1 MSALKNKSVLILD
14 DSKAMR
20 DMLRVHLSNIGVNDV
35 SQTERVP
42 DAMRAIRARAFSVIL
57 CDYNLGEGRNGQQF
71 LEEARVA
78 KAIRHS
84 DVFMMVTAEK
94 AYENVMAVAEY
105 APDDYLLKPFN
116 ANELD
121 KRLIAAFRK
130 KYELLDVLEPLDRED
145 LAAVLSACDKRLASD
160 SAKYRMTV
168 ERIGAETFLELE
180 RYEDAA
186 RCYEDILHEKPQAWA
201 ELGL

>member
-20 DMLRVHLSNIGVNDV
+20 DMLRVHLSNIGVADV
-35 SQTERVP
+35 SQAERVP
-42 DAMRAIRARAFSVIL
+42 DAMRAIRARAFDIIL

-78 KAIRHS
+78 RTIRHS

-121 KRLIAAFRK
+121 RRLMAAFRK
-130 KYELLDVLEPLDRED
+130 KYELLDVLAPLDRDD
-145 LAAVLSACDKRLASD
+145 LVAVLAACDKRLESD
-160 SAKYRMTV
+160 STKYRMTV
-168 ERIGAETFLELE
+168 ERIRAETFLDLE

-186 RCYEDILHEKPQAWA
+186 RCFEDILHEKPQAWA
-201 ELGL
+201 EL

>member
-20 DMLRVHLSNIGVNDV
+20 DMLRVHLSNIGASDV
-35 SQTERVP
+35 SQAERVP

-78 KAIRHS
+78 KIIRHS

-94 AYENVMAVAEY
+94 GYENVMAVAEY

-116 ANELD
+116 ADQLD
-121 KRLIAAFRK
+121 KRLEKAFRK
-130 KYELLDVLEPLDRED
+130 KFDLLDILQPLDRQD
-145 LAAVLSACDKRLASD
+145 LVAVLSACDKRLASD
-160 SAKYRMTV
+160 VAKHRITI
-168 ERIGAETFLELE
+168 ERIRAEAYLDLE

-186 RCYEDILHEKPQAWA
+186 RCFEDILHEKPQAWA

>member
-20 DMLRVHLSNIGVNDV
+20 DMLRVHLSNIGASDV
-35 SQTERVP
+35 SQAERVP
-42 DAMRAIRARAFSVIL
+42 DAMRAIRARTFSVIL

-78 KAIRHS
+78 KVIRHS

-105 APDDYLLKPFN
+105 APDDYLLKPFT
-116 ANELD
+116 ADQLD
-121 KRLIAAFRK
+121 KRLEKAFRK
-130 KYELLDVLEPLDRED
+130 KYDLLDILQPLDRED
-145 LAAVLSACDKRLASD
+145 LVAVLSACDKRLASD
-160 SAKYRMTV
+160 EERHRRTV
-168 ERIGAETFLELE
+168 ERIRAETYLDLE

-186 RCYEDILHEKPQAWA
+186 RCFEDILHEKPQAWA